1 MKDFIK
7 EFLPLVLLLV
17 ALFLIVAKMIKI
29 VFG

>member
-7 EFLPLVLLLV
+7 EFLPLVLLLIV
-17 ALFLIVAKMIKI
+17 LFLIAVKMWQI